1 MQSCETQSRTPV
13 PQMWDGCPLP
23 SEPSPE
29 RKILPIELR
38 SNLDALLSTCFWQ
51 MPDRERMENAAARGL
66 QNAGVVQW
74 QNVSFPSSTR
84 GFDSLHPLQVV
95 HNKELIVRP
104 NASKRL
110 TQNTFSEQVQ
120 DRL

>member
-1 MQSCETQSRTPV
+1 MQMRNAVDDARAS
-13 PQMWDGCPLP
+13 MWAACPLL

-29 RKILPIELR
+29 GKILPIELR
-38 SNLDALLSTCFWQ
+38 RNLDALLSTCFWQ
-51 MPDRERMENAAARGL
+51 MPDRARTENAAARGL

-84 GFDSLHPLQVV
+84 GFDSLHPLQVIHKKALNV
-95 HNKELIVRP
+95 QSK
-104 NASKRL
+104 AYKRL
-110 TQNTFSEQVQ
+110 IQNIFSEQVQ